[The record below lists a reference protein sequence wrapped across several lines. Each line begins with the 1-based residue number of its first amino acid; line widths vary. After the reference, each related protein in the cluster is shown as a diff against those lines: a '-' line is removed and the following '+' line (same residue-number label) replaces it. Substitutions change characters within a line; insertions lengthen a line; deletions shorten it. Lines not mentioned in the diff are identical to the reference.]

1 MLDRR
6 EGKTMDI
13 ADKDSECEPILK
25 RIREEIIPL
34 FKAAV
39 LDDNVVF
46 HNPHLVRCWEKLG
59 CDRKQ
64 CAAFQAEPIRCWQLL
79 GTFCGGKIQ
88 GHFVEKYAT
97 CEACPTFKDA
107 CPTLVEELGEQL
119 NNMLFLLRT
128 QKQRAQGAVRKSEH
142 LNKELISALENLDVR
157 NREIQEIMTTDRLT
171 GLYNRN
177 YLFTMLED
185 EFARSTRREYTF
197 SLLMID
203 IDDFKSVNDTFG
215 HNNGDKMLS
224 RFGTLLKESLRKF
237 DRAYRYGGEEFV
249 AILPETE
256 LTVACLVAERIR
268 ALFERE
274 VFAFCAVGED
284 KPVDVSRT
292 ISIGAACSSPQ
303 ITMEALLTHAD
314 EAMYAAKNQGK
325 NRVMKYGDWQET

>member
-1 MLDRR
+1 MSEVNHDP
-6 EGKTMDI
+6 
-13 ADKDSECEPILK
+13 ECEPILK

-46 HNPHLVRCWEKLG
+46 HNPHLVRCWEKLS

-64 CAAFQAEPIRCWQLL
+64 CGAFQLEPIRCWQLL
-79 GTFCGGKIQ
+79 GTFCAGKVQ

-97 CEACPTFKDA
+97 CEICPAFMEA

-119 NNMLFLLRT
+119 NNMLFLLRS
-128 QKQRAQGAVRKSEH
+128 QKQHAQGAMLKSEH
-142 LNKELISALENLDVR
+142 LNKELISALENLDAR

-177 YLFTMLED
+177 YLFNMLED
-185 EFARSTRREYTF
+185 EFARSARREYAF
-197 SLLMID
+197 SLMMID

-237 DRAYRYGGEEFV
+237 DRAFRYGGEEFV
-249 AILPETE
+249 VVLPDTE
-256 LTVACLVAERIR
+256 LTVASLVAERIR
-268 ALFERE
+268 SAAEKEIF
-274 VFAFCAVGED
+274 VFAAAGED
-284 KPVDVSRT
+284 KPVNVSRT
-292 ISIGAACSSPQ
+292 ISIGVANSSPQ
-303 ITMEALLTHAD
+303 TTAEILLTQAD

-325 NRVMKYGDWQET
+325 NRVLKFGDL